1 MNCVP
6 VFTTQETPSVGYEGK
21 YSKHHS
27 KSGKN
32 HNLSSSPNAKT
43 LLHLTLFRLHSL
55 EAQKNFSDLKNSH
68 RLPPLR
74 KFSNEASFFIE
85 LSRGVQWLNQKIVPE
100 YQQGSHWKGSSANYS
115 FSDTPFHP
123 YGRKWK
129 TLKRVIFN
137 GGGKSSSVIFRPTF
151 SMGEENHHLCCVF
164 FQILP
169 KLHFVQLHST
179 YSVSLL
185 SLHPS
190 Y

>member
-1 MNCVP
+1 M
-6 VFTTQETPSVGYEGK
+6 
-21 YSKHHS
+21 
-27 KSGKN
+27 
-32 HNLSSSPNAKT
+32 SSSPNAKT

-129 TLKRVIFN
+129 TLKRVICYFPTHIFN
-137 GGGKSSSVIFRPTF
+137 GGGKSSSVLRFF
-151 SMGEENHHLCCVF
+151 SKFCQNSTLYNSTPLTQSPCSAFILHTEMGKISKVKMGLRSKISGRE
-164 FQILP
+164 
-169 KLHFVQLHST
+169 
-179 YSVSLL
+179 
-185 SLHPS
+185 
-190 Y
+190 